1 MGDFNFLLRAIA
13 LHLSEEGLDNLR
25 YQKIQA
31 CEDEGDNKT
40 NNDLFFV
47 GKEQVLEERIRRVF
61 RAEKS
66 SNGLEH
72 LKPGFREVNF

>member
-13 LHLSEEGLDNLR
+13 LHLSEEGLDDLWH
-25 YQKIQA
+25 QKIQA

-40 NNDLFFV
+40 NNDLLFV
-47 GKEQVLEERIRRVF
+47 GKEQVLKERVRRVF
-61 RAEKS
+61 RAKKS
-66 SNGLEH
+66 SNRFEH